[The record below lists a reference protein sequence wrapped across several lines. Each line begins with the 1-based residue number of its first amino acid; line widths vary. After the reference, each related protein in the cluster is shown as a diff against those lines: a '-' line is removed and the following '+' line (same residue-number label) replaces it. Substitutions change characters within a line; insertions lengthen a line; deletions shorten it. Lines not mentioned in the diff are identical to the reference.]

1 MKKLLLFLFLAFLG
15 SFTIAQA
22 KFYNENNIGKCTSRN
37 ALGYCIGSATHYCY
51 KIGKNGR
58 CEMWFLRSKTTEENF
73 AELYSGET
81 AVDAINQY
89 KNQMNA
95 IDKALGIPAQTIN
108 VKPVPIQPSINN
120 NSVSEADKVQVLRNE
135 EEKIFNETKAKTI
148 PNTEKI
154 KNEIKKLK
162 DNIVALQKKKD
173 VGLDVDDE
181 ININSYKEEKLRAL
195 EDLTYDFE
203 KVYNAKK
210 DGDINDSEYNQLI
223 SNIKKKDDGLK
234 ISYDEIMNTSPEK
247 IKKEMKHNKSIMG
260 VTLIKNQSNS
270 KVDKFNNGVN
280 NGVNILN
287 NTMNGVNS
295 VRGMFGL

>member
-1 MKKLLLFLFLAFLG
+1 MKKLLLLSILAFLG

-22 KFYNENNIGKCTSRN
+22 KFYTENNIGKCTSRN
-37 ALGYCIGSATHYCY
+37 ALGYCVGSATHYCY

-58 CEMWFLRSKTTEENF
+58 CEMWFLRSKTTEQNF
-73 AELYSGET
+73 AEFYSKET
-81 AVDAINQY
+81 FEDGVNQY
-89 KNQMNA
+89 KNYLNS

-108 VKPVPIQPSINN
+108 IKPVPVQPNINKT
-120 NSVSEADKVQVLRNE
+120 SVSEADKAQALRNE
-135 EEKIFNETKAKTI
+135 EEKKFNEAKAKTI
-148 PNTEKI
+148 PNTERI
-154 KNEIKKLK
+154 KNEIKSLN
-162 DNIVALQKKKD
+162 DNIITLQKKKD
-173 VGLDVDDE
+173 VGLNVDDE

-203 KVYNAKK
+203 KVYSAKK

-223 SNIKKKDDGLK
+223 LNIKRKDDALK
-234 ISYDEIMNTSPEK
+234 ISYDEIMNTPSEK
-247 IKKEMKHNKSIMG
+247 IIKAMKRNRSIMG
-260 VTLIKNQSNS
+260 VTLIKNSSDS
-270 KVDKFNNGVN
+270 KVDKFNNGIN

>member
-1 MKKLLLFLFLAFLG
+1 MKKLLLLSFLVFLG

-37 ALGYCIGSATHYCY
+37 ALGYCVDSATHYCY

-58 CEMWFLRSKTTEENF
+58 CEMWFLRSKTTEQNL
-73 AELYSGET
+73 AEFYSGET
-81 AVDAINQY
+81 AEDAINQY

-95 IDKALGIPAQTIN
+95 IDKALGIQAQTIN
-108 VKPVPIQPSINN
+108 VKPVPVYPSINN
-120 NSVSEADKVQVLRNE
+120 NSVSEADKVQAYRNE
-135 EEKIFNETKAKTI
+135 EEKKFNETKTKTI
-148 PNTEKI
+148 PNTERI
-154 KNEIKKLK
+154 KNEIKNLNG
-162 DNIVALQKKKD
+162 NIVALQKKKD

-203 KVYNAKK
+203 KIYYAKK

-223 SNIKKKDDGLK
+223 SNIKKKDDALK
-234 ISYDEIMNTSPEK
+234 ISYDEIMNTPSEK

>member
-1 MKKLLLFLFLAFLG
+1 MRKLLLLSLLAFLG

-22 KFYNENNIGKCTSRN
+22 KFYTENNIGKCTSRN

-58 CEMWFLRSKTTEENF
+58 CEMWFLRSKTTEQNF
-73 AELYSGET
+73 AEFYSEETGE
-81 AVDAINQY
+81 DAINQY
-89 KNQMNA
+89 KNYLSA
-95 IDKALGIPAQTIN
+95 IDKALGIQPQTIN
-108 VKPVPIQPSINN
+108 VKPVPVLPSMNN
-120 NSVSEADKVQVLRNE
+120 NFVSDADKAQALRNE
-135 EEKIFNETKAKTI
+135 EEKKFNEVKAKTI
-148 PNTEKI
+148 PNTERIKYEI
-154 KNEIKKLK
+154 KNLK
-162 DNIVALQKKKD
+162 DNIITLQKKKD

-195 EDLTYDFE
+195 GDLTYDFE
-203 KVYNAKK
+203 KLYYAKK

-223 SNIKKKDDGLK
+223 SNIKKKDDALK
-234 ISYDEIMNTSPEK
+234 ISYDEIMNTSSEK
-247 IKKEMKHNKSIMG
+247 IKKEMKHNRSIMG
-260 VTLIKNQSNS
+260 VTLIKNSSDS